1 MPIKL
6 GQTELPVF
14 KVSLSRFQ
22 ATKSAGNSKVVTRN
36 NKVGKN
42 MGSY

>member
-1 MPIKL
+1 MPKKF
-6 GQTELPVF
+6 GQTQLPVF

-22 ATKSAGNSKVVTRN
+22 ATKSAGISEVVTLN
-36 NKVGKN
+36 NKVGKK